1 MLLLS
6 CFRLLFLDPA
16 CSSISITQ
24 HAVLSPLTL
33 TCFKA
38 FRCDAGKQPGCG
50 MAAWGVMHKA
60 AAISTYD
67 AATPC
72 TLAAIGTGHLS
83 STPASRGVVRCA
95 IPPKRC
101 YGQDQPSQ
109 AAIVSCQL
117 TQPLAAARQGATP
130 SATVTMQGHLLL
142 LLCHT
147 APLPGKAAKHQGSSC
162 SQAGSPPQGPG
173 SRV

>member
-6 CFRLLFLDPA
+6 CFRLLLLDPA

-24 HAVLSPLTL
+24 HAVLYPLTL

-38 FRCDAGKQPGCG
+38 FRCDAGKQPGFG
-50 MAAWGVMHKA
+50 IWAVMHRA

-83 STPASRGVVRCA
+83 STPASGGCCY
-95 IPPKRC
+95 PPKRC

-109 AAIVSCQL
+109 AAIVSCQAASVSCQL

-130 SATVTMQGHLLL
+130 GATVTMQGHLLL
-142 LLCHT
+142 SLCHT
-147 APLPGKAAKHQGSSC
+147 APLPGKAAKHPGSS
-162 SQAGSPPQGPG
+162 
-173 SRV
+173 